1 MENKFIVYH
10 EDNNGQVCH
19 LGDANNRDDA
29 NNLVH
34 RYIEQI
40 QFKSYYWNAAMYREK
55 LTIRVDYG
63 SHTDFCYITCRDDA
77 AFNEYVTG
85 EKSKDPDE
93 LDEYSDNLIQ
103 SMYNKAKYIKA
114 IEDKSSIEYDLKKY
128 SCDVNFF
135 ITWTY
140 LALQTL
146 MGIANK
152 PAFKRNYKRIM
163 FAIKVYEELTNR
175 TLGGKPELEDKLN
188 ERLAMPKKYFDIVG
202 NVAKD
207 NIYIYGIIEGTE
219 YYVLK
224 DDSTISQI
232 ISFDDQMF
240 AIIKVNLNYKMMQVL
255 RDSVTENEISDE
267 SLILN

>member
-1 MENKFIVYH
+1 MDDKFIVYH
-10 EDNNGQVCH
+10 KESNGEMRH
-19 LGDANNRDDA
+19 LGVANNREDA
-29 NNLVH
+29 NNLIT

-40 QFKSYYWNAAMYREK
+40 QFKSYYWNVAMDRER

-63 SHTDFCYITCRDDA
+63 SHVDFCYIACKDDS
-77 AFNEYVTG
+77 AFNEYTIA
-85 EKSKDPDE
+85 KKAKDPDE
-93 LDEYSDNLIQ
+93 LDGYSDNLIQ

-114 IEDKSSIEYDLKKY
+114 IENKSSIEYDLKKY

-146 MGIANK
+146 MGIGNK
-152 PAFKRNYKRIM
+152 PAFERNYKRIM
-163 FAIKVYEELTNR
+163 FAINVYEELTNR

-188 ERLAMPKKYFDIVG
+188 ERLAMPKKYLDTMG
-202 NVAKD
+202 NVAKE
-207 NIYIYGIIEGTE
+207 NIYMYGVIEGTE

-224 DDSTISQI
+224 DDSVISQI
-232 ISFDDQMF
+232 INFDDQMF
-240 AIIKVNLNYKMMQVL
+240 AIIKVKQNYKMLHVL
-255 RDSVTENEISDE
+255 KDSVKENEISDD